1 MEHLE
6 ISARTVEE
14 AIQLA
19 SEQLGVAAEDLKV
32 TVLREGKA
40 GILGLGAEEATI
52 RVESPV
58 SGQESET
65 IETVKD
71 ILEKLLDL
79 MGVTATV
86 VPPTDYPPQTEAE
99 APEPVTFNI
108 NGNDLGILI
117 GRRGSTIASL
127 QYMVRLIVGHQTK
140 QWVPIIIDV
149 EGYKQR
155 RYEALQSL
163 AQSMAEQVKAKDM
176 PFALEPMPPFERRI
190 IHMTL
195 ADHPDVTTE
204 SIGEGDFRKVVIL
217 LKK

>member
-1 MEHLE
+1 ME
-6 ISARTVEE
+6 
-14 AIQLA
+14 Q
-19 SEQLGVAAEDLKV
+19 
-32 TVLREGKA
+32 
-40 GILGLGAEEATI
+40 
-52 RVESPV
+52 PV

-65 IETVKD
+65 IETVRD

-99 APEPVTFNI
+99 APEPVTFNV
-108 NGNDLGILI
+108 NGDDLGILI
-117 GRRGSTIASL
+117 GRRGSTLASL

-140 QWVPIIIDV
+140 QWIPIIIDV

-163 AQSMAEQVKAKDM
+163 AQRMAEQVKAKEM
-176 PFALEPMPPFERRI
+176 PFALEPMPPYERRI

-204 SIGEGDFRKVVIL
+204 SIGDGEFRKVVIL
-217 LKK
+217 FKK